1 MATICDAHA
10 CSAENFPIHQ
20 GCLLSGRDYGPDS
33 YLAGTISFYSKRML
47 RLSSIY
53 TEFYAVKIQ
62 IPADVDVRVMLTF
75 LELYQTLLSFVFFK
89 LYTDAELVYPPP
101 LDTKKDEGGAGLNA
115 MSLQDI
121 SLPPFPPAKT
131 VSVDDH
137 QISGK
142 DVRQTIKTI
151 NASMDTDPIET
162 EASLLE
168 PKSSEVEEDFVADPS
183 LSNNVVSLELPTL
196 QSLAALPHTLSTSLF
211 SPFTFFLSRETS
223 RSIFEFAVRCFGGRI
238 GWPASSGMGSPFDE
252 SDPTITH
259 VIIDRPIT
267 ELDETPSQRDLRMR
281 RKYVQPQWIVDCI
294 NAGKILIEEPY
305 AQGKALPP
313 HLSPFGEYEGAYIP
327 GDLGAKDESI
337 SDEGVDEEGSEMSDK
352 VSSTGKQVEALD
364 VTLAIAAQDV
374 AALRAA
380 ELAAE
385 ASGVDY
391 GTFEEKLK
399 KYGKKL
405 SKKPTGD
412 RDEVAEKDMNKMMM
426 SNKQKKLYEKMKY
439 SQLKKETEVS
449 RGYIIYI
456 LTRL

>member
-1 MATICDAHA
+1 M
-10 CSAENFPIHQ
+10 
-20 GCLLSGRDYGPDS
+20 
-33 YLAGTISFYSKRML
+33 
-47 RLSSIY
+47 
-53 TEFYAVKIQ
+53 Q
-62 IPADVDVRVMLTF
+62 IPTDVDVRVMLTF
-75 LELYQTLLSFVFFK
+75 LELYQTLLGFVFFK

-121 SLPPFPPAKT
+121 TLPPPAPPSKT
-131 VSVDDH
+131 ISVDGR

-151 NASMDTDPIET
+151 NASMETDPADAEM
-162 EASLLE
+162 SLVE
-168 PKSSEVEEDFVADPS
+168 PKSSEVEEDFIAHPSHADTTA
-183 LSNNVVSLELPTL
+183 SLELPTL
-196 QSLAALPHTLSTSLF
+196 QSLVALPHTLSTSLF

-252 SDPTITH
+252 FDPTITH

-267 ELDETPSQRDLRMR
+267 EINETPSQRDLRSR
-281 RKYVQPQWIVDCI
+281 RKYVQPQWIIDCI
-294 NAGKILIEEPY
+294 NASKILLEEPY

-313 HLSPFGEYEGAYIP
+313 HLSPFGEYEGAYVP
-327 GDLGAKDESI
+327 GDMVANGESI
-337 SDEGVDEEGSEMSDK
+337 YDEGADEEVSEMSEEGSG
-352 VSSTGKQVEALD
+352 TGKQDEVLD
-364 VTLAIAAQDV
+364 VSMAVATQDA

-391 GTFEEKLK
+391 GTFEEKVKQYEK
-399 KYGKKL
+399 KT
-405 SKKPTGD
+405 SKKSAGD
-412 RDEVAEKDMNKMMM
+412 RDEEAEKDMNKMMM

-439 SQLKKETEVS
+439 SQQKKETEVS
-449 RGYIIYI
+449 HNFVFL
-456 LTRL
+456 LTC

>member
-1 MATICDAHA
+1 M
-10 CSAENFPIHQ
+10 
-20 GCLLSGRDYGPDS
+20 
-33 YLAGTISFYSKRML
+33 
-47 RLSSIY
+47 
-53 TEFYAVKIQ
+53 Q
-62 IPADVDVRVMLTF
+62 IPTDVDVRVMLTF

-115 MSLQDI
+115 LSLQDI
-121 SLPPFPPAKT
+121 TLPPSAPPSKT
-131 VSVDDH
+131 ISMNGH

-151 NASMDTDPIET
+151 NASMETDPIDAEM
-162 EASLLE
+162 SLVE
-168 PKSSEVEEDFVADPS
+168 PKSSEIEEDFIAHPSHADNTS
-183 LSNNVVSLELPTL
+183 SLELPTL
-196 QSLAALPHTLSTSLF
+196 QSLVALPYTLSTSLF

-252 SDPTITH
+252 LDPTITH

-267 ELDETPSQRDLRMR
+267 EINETPSQRDLRRR
-281 RKYVQPQWIVDCI
+281 RKYVQPQWIIDCI
-294 NAGKILIEEPY
+294 NASKILLEEPY
-305 AQGKALPP
+305 TQGKALPP
-313 HLSPFGEYEGAYIP
+313 HLSPFGEYEGAYVP
-327 GDLGAKDESI
+327 EDMAANGESI
-337 SDEGVDEEGSEMSDK
+337 SDEEADEEGNEMSEEDPG
-352 VSSTGKQVEALD
+352 TERQDEEELD
-364 VTLAIAAQDV
+364 VSIAVVTQDA

-391 GTFEEKLK
+391 GTFEEKVKQYEK
-399 KYGKKL
+399 KM
-405 SKKPTGD
+405 SKKSSGD

-439 SQLKKETEVS
+439 SQQKKEIEVKS
-449 RGYIIYI
+449 
-456 LTRL
+456 

>member
-1 MATICDAHA
+1 
-10 CSAENFPIHQ
+10 
-20 GCLLSGRDYGPDS
+20 
-33 YLAGTISFYSKRML
+33 
-47 RLSSIY
+47 
-53 TEFYAVKIQ
+53 
-62 IPADVDVRVMLTF
+62 MLTF

-115 MSLQDI
+115 ISLQDI
-121 SLPPFPPAKT
+121 SFPPVPPTKT
-131 VSVDDH
+131 ISVNDH

-142 DVRQTIKTI
+142 DVRQTIKMI
-151 NASMDTDPIET
+151 NASMETDTVDAEMP
-162 EASLLE
+162 LLE
-168 PKSSEVEEDFVADPS
+168 PKSSEVEEDFVAHPS
-183 LSNNVVSLELPTL
+183 LSDNTVSLELPTL
-196 QSLAALPHTLSTSLF
+196 QSLVALPHTLSTSLF

-223 RSIFEFAVRCFGGRI
+223 RSIFEFAIRCFGGRI

-267 ELDETPSQRDLRMR
+267 ELNETPSQRDVRMR
-281 RKYVQPQWIVDCI
+281 RKYVQPQWIIDCI
-294 NAGKILIEEPY
+294 NAGKILLEEPY

-327 GDLGAKDESI
+327 GDMTANDESI
-337 SDEGVDEEGSEMSDK
+337 SDEGADEEGSEK
-352 VSSTGKQVEALD
+352 VEEDSGTGKQDEVLD
-364 VTLAIAAQDV
+364 TSIAAAAQDA

-391 GTFEEKLK
+391 GTFEEKVK

-405 SKKPTGD
+405 KSTGD

-439 SQLKKETEVS
+439 SRQKKETEVS
-449 RGYIIYI
+449 HNYVYFY
-456 LTRL
+456 

>member
-1 MATICDAHA
+1 M
-10 CSAENFPIHQ
+10 
-20 GCLLSGRDYGPDS
+20 
-33 YLAGTISFYSKRML
+33 
-47 RLSSIY
+47 
-53 TEFYAVKIQ
+53 Q
-62 IPADVDVRVMLTF
+62 IPTDVDVRVMLTF

-115 MSLQDI
+115 LSLQDI
-121 SLPPFPPAKT
+121 SLRPSTPLLKT
-131 VSVDDH
+131 ISVDGH

-151 NASMDTDPIET
+151 SASMEIDPTDLKM
-162 EASLLE
+162 SHVE
-168 PKSSEVEEDFVADPS
+168 PKSSEIEEDFIAHPSHAD
-183 LSNNVVSLELPTL
+183 NTASLELPTL
-196 QSLAALPHTLSTSLF
+196 QSLVALPQTLSTSLF
-211 SPFTFFLSRETS
+211 SSFTFFLSRETP

-238 GWPASSGMGSPFDE
+238 GWPTSSGMGSPFDE

-267 ELDETPSQRDLRMR
+267 ESNETPSQRDLRRR
-281 RKYVQPQWIVDCI
+281 RKHVQPQWIIDCI
-294 NAGKILIEEPY
+294 NASKILLEEPY

-313 HLSPFGEYEGAYIP
+313 HLSPFGEYEGAYVP
-327 GDLGAKDESI
+327 EDMAANGESI
-337 SDEGVDEEGSEMSDK
+337 VGEGADEEESEMSEEDCGTAK
-352 VSSTGKQVEALD
+352 RDEEVLGVS
-364 VTLAIAAQDV
+364 IAVATQDA

-391 GTFEEKLK
+391 GTFEEKVKQFQK
-399 KYGKKL
+399 KMHKK
-405 SKKPTGD
+405 STGD

-439 SQLKKETEVS
+439 SHQKRELEV
-449 RGYIIYI
+449 R
-456 LTRL
+456 T

>member
-1 MATICDAHA
+1 
-10 CSAENFPIHQ
+10 
-20 GCLLSGRDYGPDS
+20 
-33 YLAGTISFYSKRML
+33 
-47 RLSSIY
+47 
-53 TEFYAVKIQ
+53 
-62 IPADVDVRVMLTF
+62 MLTF

-115 MSLQDI
+115 ISLQDI
-121 SLPPFPPAKT
+121 SFSPVPPTKT
-131 VSVDDH
+131 ISVDGH

-151 NASMDTDPIET
+151 NASMETDTIDAEIP
-162 EASLLE
+162 LLE
-168 PKSSEVEEDFVADPS
+168 PKSSEVEEDFVAHPS
-183 LSNNVVSLELPTL
+183 LSDNTASLELPTL
-196 QSLAALPHTLSTSLF
+196 QSLVALPHTLSMSLF

-223 RSIFEFAVRCFGGRI
+223 RSIFEFAIRCFGGRI

-267 ELDETPSQRDLRMR
+267 ELNETPSQRDVRMR
-281 RKYVQPQWIVDCI
+281 RKYVQPQWIIDCI
-294 NAGKILIEEPY
+294 NAGKILLEEPY

-313 HLSPFGEYEGAYIP
+313 HLSPFGEYEGAYVP
-327 GDLGAKDESI
+327 GDMTANDESI
-337 SDEGVDEEGSEMSDK
+337 SDEGADEEGSEK
-352 VSSTGKQVEALD
+352 VEEDFGTGKQDEVLD
-364 VTLAIAAQDV
+364 ASIAVAAQDA

-391 GTFEEKLK
+391 GTFEEKVK

-405 SKKPTGD
+405 KSTGD
-412 RDEVAEKDMNKMMM
+412 RDDVAEKDMNKMMM

-439 SQLKKETEVS
+439 SRQKKETEVS
-449 RGYIIYI
+449 HDYLYFC
-456 LTRL
+456 

>member
-1 MATICDAHA
+1 M
-10 CSAENFPIHQ
+10 
-20 GCLLSGRDYGPDS
+20 
-33 YLAGTISFYSKRML
+33 
-47 RLSSIY
+47 
-53 TEFYAVKIQ
+53 Q
-62 IPADVDVRVMLTF
+62 IPTDVDVRVMLTF

-121 SLPPFPPAKT
+121 TLPTSAPPLKT
-131 VSVDDH
+131 ISVNGH

-151 NASMDTDPIET
+151 NASMETDPTDAEM
-162 EASLLE
+162 SLVE
-168 PKSSEVEEDFVADPS
+168 PKSSEVEEDFVAHPS
-183 LSNNVVSLELPTL
+183 HADNTASLELPTL
-196 QSLAALPHTLSTSLF
+196 LSLVALPHTLSTSLF

-223 RSIFEFAVRCFGGRI
+223 RTIFEFAVRCFGGRV
-238 GWPASSGMGSPFDE
+238 GWPASSGLGSPFDE
-252 SDPTITH
+252 LDPTITH

-267 ELDETPSQRDLRMR
+267 EINETPSQRDLRRR
-281 RKYVQPQWIVDCI
+281 RKYVQPQWIIDCI
-294 NAGKILIEEPY
+294 NASKILLEEPY

-313 HLSPFGEYEGAYIP
+313 HLSPFGEYEGAYVP
-327 GDLGAKDESI
+327 EDTAVNGESI
-337 SDEGVDEEGSEMSDK
+337 SDEGVNEEGSEMSEED
-352 VSSTGKQVEALD
+352 SGTGKQADVLD
-364 VTLAIAAQDV
+364 VSIAVATQDA

-391 GTFEEKLK
+391 GTFEEKVKQYEK
-399 KYGKKL
+399 KM
-405 SKKPTGD
+405 SKKSAED

-439 SQLKKETEVS
+439 SQQKKEIEVS
-449 RGYIIYI
+449 HNFVFC
-456 LTRL
+456 